1 VPKYQVDIKPVA
13 GHAIPPLLERFGEWL
28 SSQEYGSLGW
38 FSLHAEG
45 VPAEWDPDRIP
56 RIQRDAFSFLH
67 LPDGS
72 LLLLVNTGSGSP
84 PAVALLGSEG
94 DTNSVAT
101 SLEEFLVLL
110 GSAETGVSDL
120 DEQEASGRTKL
131 KAWLTKNRIKPPK
144 APPFDF
150 DSFLDGAAKSSPPT
164 APQSGSAQTE
174 SLKMLPP
181 FVRQVALMVG
191 RRADDTELV
200 EFITS
205 TLGQKVPNSTT
216 DVSSSKNVV
225 AKKHGLELVFAHDVK
240 NVKYPRVPKSK
251 ASYVPY
257 LTLVWLNPRLPDP
270 LPFGLNFGM
279 SVEQITGTLGGPAG
293 QIGSLGARRPYWA
306 RVLDPARDIVFQVEP
321 KKFTIQVNEARELTP
336 RWESRPFVGLF
347 VAWLASRS
355 LLEPKAFPGH
365 EALLAAIRQRRERGA
380 KLVEAALP
388 RGLWDI
394 HLKDLP
400 GFRQFAFEWMHN
412 IGGKYIRD
420 DLVSVFGSREGAY
433 GHAEAVLDNDDW
445 QAVDK
450 ATPVLDR
457 RFAEWEPAARR

>member
-1 VPKYQVDIKPVA
+1 MPKYQVDLEPVA
-13 GHAIPPLLERFGEWL
+13 GHAIPPLLEKFGKWL
-28 SSQEYGSLGW
+28 TLQEHGSVGW
-38 FSLHAEG
+38 FSLRTES

-72 LLLLVNTGSGSP
+72 LLLLVNTGGASS

-94 DTNSVAT
+94 DTDSVAT
-101 SLEEFLVLL
+101 SLEEFLMLL
-110 GSAETGVSDL
+110 CSGQTGVSDL
-120 DEQEASGRTKL
+120 DEEEASGRTKL
-131 KAWLTKNRIKPPK
+131 KAWLTKNKIKPPK

-150 DSFLDGAAKSSPPT
+150 DSFLDGAAKSLPATARQSSSPR
-164 APQSGSAQTE
+164 SE
-174 SLKMLPP
+174 SLETLPP
-181 FVRQVALMVG
+181 LVRQVALMVG

-200 EFITS
+200 EFVTG

-216 DVSSSKNVV
+216 DVSKSKNVV
-225 AKKHGLELVFAHDVK
+225 AKKHGLEMVFSHDVK
-240 NVKYPRVPKSK
+240 NVKYPLVPKSK

-257 LTLVWLNPRLPDP
+257 LTLVWLNPKLPDS
-270 LPFGLNFGM
+270 LPFGLTFGM
-279 SVEQITGTLGGPAG
+279 SVEDITGMLGEPAG
-293 QIGSLGARRPYWA
+293 QIGSLGARRPYWE

-321 KKFTIQVNEARELTP
+321 KTFTIRVNEARELTP

-347 VAWLASRS
+347 VAWLAHRGF
-355 LLEPKAFPGH
+355 LESTAFPGH
-365 EALLAAIRQRRERGA
+365 AALLATLRKREVRGS

-400 GFRQFAFEWMHN
+400 GFRHFAFEWMHN

-420 DLVSVFGSREGAY
+420 DLVTVFGSREGPH
-433 GHAEAVLDNDDW
+433 GHTEAVLDSDDW

-457 RFAEWEPAARR
+457 RFAEWRPGASR